1 MFTEFN
7 NSKCHHFIGFMDG
20 CLSLPHYAALTPP
33 PPAPFFFSHT
43 NTHSNTPPA
52 TITMIPIGAALWK
65 MTGGLYQGLL
75 NPVTG
80 SHSELQAKASYN
92 THADTTASL
101 PYMVTAIVT

>member
-20 CLSLPHYAALTPP
+20 CLSLPHCAPP
-33 PPAPFFFSHT
+33 PLSRTHMHT
-43 NTHSNTPPA
+43 PTPPPA
-52 TITMIPIGAALWK
+52 TITMVPIGAALWK

-80 SHSELQAKASYN
+80 RHSELQAKASYN
-92 THADTTASL
+92 THTAL
-101 PYMVTAIVT
+101 PPYMVTEIVT